1 MNLCRIRCTFAA
13 EFIYDLTKKLMR
25 LSRLFS
31 AWTLVL
37 CTLSAQGQVKIDF
50 DFKNRGQQV
59 TEDHYGIFFE
69 EINHAGDGGLYAELV
84 RNRSFEED
92 MNSPLAWSAA
102 GNATISLS
110 RDNMLNTIQ
119 RRALRVDV
127 KSAGGGVRNE
137 GYWGMNIVKG
147 RKYSLSFWLRAED
160 TFKGVI
166 TAELQNAGGGRL
178 GQTAID
184 VSATREWQKL
194 TATIVATGNEA
205 QGRLMLRSSV
215 KGVLYLDVVSLFP
228 PTFKNRP
235 NGCREDLAQMLADL
249 HPRFMRFPGGC
260 YIEGAYAD
268 GATNRFEWKKS
279 VGPIE
284 ERPGHLN
291 RNWGYKVTDG
301 LGYHELLQLA
311 EDLGAHALFV
321 VNMGIGHDWKVD
333 EDNIDPFI
341 QEALDAIEYANGSAT
356 ETFYGRLRA
365 QNGHPEPFDLK
376 YLEISNEQEFML
388 NRDDYMR
395 RYMQFYTAIKT
406 RWPELHLV
414 ADSYYFD
421 NVTEPVELKDEHYYD
436 TPDFFISQY
445 GRYDNQS
452 KSSTHIYVGEYAV
465 TKDCG
470 FWGNMNAA
478 IGEAVFMQGCENN
491 SESVNMMS
499 YAPIFTHEENYA
511 WRPDMIR
518 FNSSLSYGTPSYY
531 VQRMF
536 SNNIGQQN
544 IRWSEQDNDPALNAT
559 AGSIG
564 LGTWSTSATFTD
576 LSVTASDTTFEA
588 KNLVASEWTTKGGN
602 WTLSDATFRQTN
614 SSAADVTCVLN
625 TRFTTTNVDMTVH
638 ATKNGG
644 AEGFLIIFDYKD
656 AQNYSWLNLGGWGN
670 TKHAVEQCKNGVK
683 STLADKEGQ
692 LKTGQ
697 EYTIRVQ
704 KEGQRVRCYLNG
716 TQIIDTNLR
725 EYANRRIFTSAS
737 IDEQEGIFYVKL
749 VNPHPVA
756 SPVRLSFANGR
767 ALSGEAEVLSA
778 PDGTDENTLTKPFFI
793 TPHSQ
798 AVRVEAD
805 GTVNYEAAAFSVN
818 VLRLKV
824 TDVGVPVAEPLPQPR
839 LRFSFEGGEPVDDSG
854 TYRGTLAGKASIEQQ
869 SDGNHV
875 LSTGQLGE
883 KSYMS
888 LPIKAVQDALA
899 GATDYTI
906 SLNVLQRIGNNTNN
920 FSWALEL
927 SNGTNQYFGIINSGS
942 NNNWYCELKSTATTS
957 NISSWSCL
965 RIGEWHNITCTQ
977 KDGTFRLYVDGQ
989 LRRTQAINVSLPELV
1004 AKLKVARIAHS
1015 PFSADAI
1022 MEHALFDD
1030 FQIFDCA
1037 LSDLQVQEM
1046 AARATA
1052 MHDDARFQGIADL
1065 QELQNLVKEVKN
1077 YYKDAGNS
1085 ALTQAY
1091 NAASRAVSSG
1101 TAATR
1106 RQRLQQL
1113 LSAVAD
1119 YQEEQLQRARSG
1131 QPADLTFLIKN
1142 SSFTRYNVGWQG
1154 TDIPAVRTGT
1164 DITTTYVGYNSETA
1178 EQFSRP
1184 FDIWQELTGLP
1195 AGYYQLS
1202 ANAFYRAGA
1211 IEPAYAA
1218 WQQHDPSIEYAQL
1231 YLGDISTPLQN
1242 LYSCEDYT
1250 YNPYRYPDDLAAA
1263 SKAFTGNERYCNSV
1277 TCLLPAEQQSLRLGI
1292 RKKQTVDAD
1301 WVAYDH
1307 FQLHYLG
1314 DGTGIHD
1321 LPFSPAGPFSPFGA
1335 AVPEGSPEGSPFP
1348 LYDLTGR
1355 RLPAATTQHLNNLP
1369 AGVYIIAGKKY
1380 ISHK

>member
-1 MNLCRIRCTFAA
+1 M
-13 EFIYDLTKKLMR
+13 K
-25 LSRLFS
+25 LSRLFFS
-31 AWTLVL
+31 WILIL
-37 CTLSAQGQVKIDF
+37 CALSVQAQVKIDF
-50 DFKNRGQQV
+50 DFKNWGQLV
-59 TEDHYGIFFE
+59 TEDHYGIFYE

-92 MNSPLAWSAA
+92 LNTPLAWSTV
-102 GNATISLS
+102 GNASMSLS
-110 RDNMLNTIQ
+110 RDNMLNTVQ
-119 RRALRVDV
+119 KRALRVEI

-137 GYWGMNIVKG
+137 GYWGINIVNG
-147 RKYSLSFWLRAED
+147 RTYKLSFWLRAQD
-160 TFKGVI
+160 TYKGVV

-178 GQTAID
+178 GSTTIN
-184 VSATREWQKL
+184 VNATQEWQKL
-194 TATIVATGNEA
+194 TATIQATGNEA
-205 QGRLMLRSSV
+205 QGRLVLKGSV
-215 KGVLYLDVVSLFP
+215 QGVVYLDVVSLFP

-301 LGYHELLQLA
+301 LGYHECLQLA

-321 VNMGIGHDWKVD
+321 VNMGIGHDWKVN
-333 EDNIDPFI
+333 ENNIDPFI

-376 YLEISNEQEFML
+376 YMEIGNEQEFML
-388 NRDDYMR
+388 NRDDYMK

-470 FWGNMNAA
+470 WWGNMNAA

-491 SESVNMMS
+491 SESVTMMS

-511 WRPDMIR
+511 WHPDMIR

-536 SNNIGQQN
+536 SNNIGQRN
-544 IRWSEQDNDPALNAT
+544 IRWSEQDNDPAFSINK
-559 AGSIG
+559 GSIG
-564 LGTWSTSATFTD
+564 LGTWVTNATFTD

-588 KNLVASEWTTKGGN
+588 GNLVPGEWTTKGGS
-602 WTLSDATFRQTN
+602 WTLSGNTFRQTN
-614 SSAADVTCVLN
+614 ASAADVTCVLN
-625 TRFTTTNVDMTVH
+625 KQFTTTNVDMTVH
-638 ATKNGG
+638 ATKNSGS
-644 AEGFLIIFDYKD
+644 EGFLIIFDYKD
-656 AQNYSWLNLGGWGN
+656 EQNYSWLNLGGWGN
-670 TKHAVEQCKNGVK
+670 SKHAVEQCKNGVK
-683 STLADKEGQ
+683 SILADKEGQ
-692 LKTGQ
+692 LKTGE

-704 KEGQRVRCYLNG
+704 KEGLRVRCYLNG

-725 EYANRRIFTSAS
+725 EYANRRIFTSAN
-737 IDEQEGIFYVKL
+737 IDQQEGIFYVKL
-749 VNPHPVA
+749 VNPNSVVT
-756 SPVRLSFANGR
+756 PVRLSFANGR
-767 ALSGEAEVLSA
+767 VLSGEAEVLSSRN
-778 PDGTDENTLTKPFFI
+778 GTDENTLANPFAI

-798 AVRVEAD
+798 TVRVESD
-805 GTVNYEAAAFSVN
+805 GTINFDAAGFSVN

-824 TDVGVPVAEPLPQPR
+824 TDVGVPETEPLPQPR
-839 LRFSFEGGEPVDDSG
+839 LRFSFDNGTPTDDSG
-854 TYRGTLAGKASIEQQ
+854 TYRGTLFGKATIEQQ
-869 SDGNHV
+869 SDGNYV
-875 LSTGQLGE
+875 LSTGQQGE
-883 KSYMS
+883 NSYMS
-888 LPIKAVQDALA
+888 VPVKAVQDALA
-899 GATDYTI
+899 GAIDYTI
-906 SLNVLQRIGNNTNN
+906 SMNVLQRIGNNTGS

-927 SNGTNQYFGIINSGS
+927 SNGTGQYFGIINSGS
-942 NNNWYCELKSTATTS
+942 NNNWYCELKNNSSTS

-989 LRRTQAINVSLPELV
+989 LRRTQSVNISLPELV
-1004 AKLKVARIAHS
+1004 TKLKQAYIAHS
-1015 PFSADAI
+1015 PFSGDAI

-1037 LSDLQVQEM
+1037 LSDLQVKDI

-1052 MHDDARFQGIADL
+1052 MHDDGQYQGISVL
-1065 QELQNLVKEVKN
+1065 QDLQNLVNEVKN
-1077 YYKDAGNS
+1077 YYKDANNS

-1091 NAASRAVSSG
+1091 NAASRAVSNSS
-1101 TAATR
+1101 TAIR
-1106 RQRLQQL
+1106 RQRYQQL
-1113 LSAVAD
+1113 LSAVSD
-1119 YQEEQLQRARSG
+1119 YQEEQLQQARSG
-1131 QPADLTFLIKN
+1131 QSADLTFLIRN

-1154 TDIPAVRTGT
+1154 ADIPAVRTGG
-1164 DITTTYVGYNSETA
+1164 DISAIYAGYSNETA

-1184 FDIWQELTGLP
+1184 FDIWQELTDLP

-1218 WQQHDPSIEYAQL
+1218 WQQHDASIDNAQL
-1231 YLGDISTPLQN
+1231 YLGDASTPLQN
-1242 LYSCEDYT
+1242 LYSSQDYT
-1250 YNPYRYPDDLAAA
+1250 YSPYSYPDNLSSA
-1263 SKAFTGNERYCNSV
+1263 SKAFNNNDGYSNSV
-1277 TCLLPAEQQSLRLGI
+1277 IYIVPAGQKSLRLGI
-1292 RKKQTVDAD
+1292 RKQQTVDAD

-1307 FQLHYLG
+1307 FQLRYLG
-1314 DGTGIHD
+1314 DGTGVHT
-1321 LPFSPAGPFSPFGA
+1321 LPSTLNPELSP
-1335 AVPEGSPEGSPFP
+1335 V
-1348 LYDLTGR
+1348 YDLTGR
-1355 RLPAATTQHLNNLP
+1355 RLPSVSAQDLHNLP
-1369 AGVYIIAGKKY
+1369 AGIYIIGGKKY

>member
-1 MNLCRIRCTFAA
+1 
-13 EFIYDLTKKLMR
+13 MR

-31 AWTLVL
+31 VWTLVL
-37 CTLSAQGQVKIDF
+37 CILPAQAQVKIDF
-50 DFKNRGQQV
+50 DFKNRGQLV

-92 MNSPLAWSAA
+92 MNTPLAWSIL
-102 GNATISLS
+102 GNATMNLVK
-110 RDNMLNTIQ
+110 DNMINKVQ
-119 RRALRVDV
+119 ARALRVNI
-127 KSAGGGVRNE
+127 KAAGGGVRNE
-137 GYWGMNIVKG
+137 GYWGINIVNG
-147 RKYSLSFWLRAED
+147 RTYTLSFWLRAEESY
-160 TFKGVI
+160 KGTI
-166 TAELQNAGGGRL
+166 TAELQNAGGQRL
-178 GQTAID
+178 GQTT
-184 VSATREWQKL
+184 VNVNATQEWQKL
-194 TATIVATGNEA
+194 TATIQATGNEPRGSLVLKGSA
-205 QGRLMLRSSV
+205 
-215 KGVLYLDVVSLFP
+215 KGVIFLDVVSLFP
-228 PTFKNRP
+228 PTFKNRT

-301 LGYHELLQLA
+301 LGYHECLQLA

-333 EDNIDPFI
+333 ENNINPFI

-376 YLEISNEQEFML
+376 YMEIGNEQEFML
-388 NRDDYMR
+388 NRDDYMK

-470 FWGNMNAA
+470 WWGNMNAA

-491 SESVNMMS
+491 SESVTMMS

-511 WRPDMIR
+511 WHPDMIR

-544 IRWSEQDNDPALNAT
+544 IRWTEQDNDPAFNNT
-559 AGSIG
+559 KGSIG
-564 LGTWSTSATFTD
+564 LGTWVTSATFTD
-576 LSVTASDTTFEA
+576 LSVTASDTTFEV
-588 KNLVASEWTTKGGN
+588 KNLVPGEWTTKGGS
-602 WTLSDATFRQTN
+602 WTLSGNTFRQTN
-614 SSAADVTCVLN
+614 TSAADVTCVLN
-625 TRFTTTNVDMTVH
+625 KQFTTTNVDMTVH

-644 AEGFLIIFDYKD
+644 SEGFLIIFDYKD
-656 AQNYSWLNLGGWGN
+656 EQNYSWLNLGGWGN
-670 TKHAVEQCKNGVK
+670 SKHAVEQCKNGVK

-725 EYANRRIFTSAS
+725 EYANRLIFTSANLDQQS
-737 IDEQEGIFYVKL
+737 GVFYVKL
-749 VNPHPVA
+749 VNPHAVA
-756 SPVRLSFANGR
+756 TPVRLSFQNGR
-767 ALSGEAEVLSA
+767 ALSGEAEVLSSNN
-778 PDGTDENTLTKPFFI
+778 GTDENTLTNPFAI

-798 AVRVEAD
+798 AVSVEAD
-805 GTVNYEAAAFSVN
+805 GSVNFKAAAYSVN

-824 TDVGVPVAEPLPQPR
+824 TDVAEPVADPLPAPR
-839 LRFSFEGGEPVDDSG
+839 LRFSFDSGTPADDSG
-854 TYRGTLAGKASIEQQ
+854 KWTGTLFGKAAIEQQ
-869 SDGNHV
+869 SDGNYV

-883 KSYMS
+883 NSYMS
-888 LPIKAVQDALA
+888 LPVKAVQDALA

-906 SLNVLQRIGNNTNN
+906 SMNVLQRIGNNTGK

-927 SNGTNQYFGIINSGS
+927 SNGTGQYFGIINSGS
-942 NNNWYCELKSTATTS
+942 NNNWYCELKNSSSTS

-965 RIGEWHNITCTQ
+965 QIGEWHNITCTQ
-977 KDGTFRLYVDGQ
+977 TDHTFRLYVDGQ
-989 LRRTQAINVSLPELV
+989 LRRTQSVNVSLPELV
-1004 AKLKVARIAHS
+1004 GKLKAARIAHS
-1015 PFSADAI
+1015 PFSGDAV

-1037 LSDLQVQEM
+1037 LSDLQVQDI

-1052 MHDDARFQGIADL
+1052 MHDDAQFQGIAL
-1065 QELQNLVKEVKN
+1065 QQDLQNLVNEVKN
-1077 YYKDAGNS
+1077 YYKDANNS

-1091 NAASRAVSSG
+1091 NAAARVVSSG
-1101 TAATR
+1101 TTATR
-1106 RQRLQQL
+1106 RQRYQQL
-1113 LSAVAD
+1113 LSAVTG
-1119 YQEEQLQRARSG
+1119 YQEEQLQLARSG
-1131 QPADLTFLIKN
+1131 QPADLTFLIRN

-1154 TDIPAVRTGT
+1154 ADIPAVRTGT
-1164 DITTTYVGYNSETA
+1164 DITTTFAGYNSETA

-1184 FDIWQELTGLP
+1184 FDIWQELTDLP

-1218 WQQHDPSIEYAQL
+1218 WQKHDASINYAQL
-1231 YLGDISTPLQN
+1231 YLGEASTPLQN
-1242 LYSCEDYT
+1242 LYSSQDYT
-1250 YNPYRYPDDLAAA
+1250 YNPYRYPDDLSSA
-1263 SKAFTGNERYCNSV
+1263 SKAFNNNRYTNSV
-1277 TCLLPAEQQSLRLGI
+1277 IYIVPSGQKSLRLGI
-1292 RKKQTVDAD
+1292 RKQQTVDAD

-1307 FQLHYLG
+1307 FQLRYLG
-1314 DGTGIHD
+1314 DGTGVHT
-1321 LPFSPAGPFSPFGA
+1321 LPSTQNPGPSP
-1335 AVPEGSPEGSPFP
+1335 V
-1348 LYDLTGR
+1348 YDLTGR
-1355 RLPAATTQHLNNLP
+1355 RLPGVSAQDLHNLP
-1369 AGVYIIAGKKY
+1369 AGIYIIGGKKY

>member
-1 MNLCRIRCTFAA
+1 MN
-13 EFIYDLTKKLMR
+13 
-25 LSRLFS
+25 LSRLLS
-31 AWTLVL
+31 TSIVVL
-37 CTLSAQGQVKIDF
+37 CALLVQAQVKIDF
-50 DFKNRGQQV
+50 DFKNRGQMV
-59 TEDHYGIFFE
+59 TEDHYGIFYE

-92 MNSPLAWSAA
+92 MNNPLAWSAVGSA
-102 GNATISLS
+102 NIRLS
-110 RDNMLNTIQ
+110 SEKMLNTVQ
-119 RRALRVDV
+119 KRALRLDV
-127 KSAGGGVRNE
+127 KSPGGGVRNE
-137 GYWGMNIVKG
+137 GYWGINIVSG
-147 RKYSLSFWLRAED
+147 RTYTLSFWLRAED
-160 TFKGVI
+160 TFNGVV
-166 TAELQNAGGGRL
+166 TAELQNANGQQL
-178 GQTAID
+178 GQTTIS
-184 VSATREWQKL
+184 VSATQEWQKL
-194 TATIVATGNEA
+194 TATIMATGNEA
-205 QGRLMLRSSV
+205 QGRLALKSSV
-215 KGVLYLDVVSLFP
+215 KGAIYLDVVSLFP

-235 NGCREDLAQMLADL
+235 NGCREDLAQMLLDL

-301 LGYHELLQLA
+301 LGYHECLQLA

-321 VNMGIGHDWKVD
+321 VNMGLGHDWKMD
-333 EDNIDPFI
+333 ENNIDPFI

-356 ETFYGRLRA
+356 ETFYGRMRA

-376 YLEISNEQEFML
+376 YMEIGNEQEFML
-388 NRDDYMR
+388 NRDDYMK

-445 GRYDNQS
+445 GRYDNSS

-470 FWGNMNAA
+470 WWGNMNAA

-491 SESVNMMS
+491 SESVTMMS

-511 WRPDMIR
+511 WHPDMIR

-544 IRWSEQDNDPALNAT
+544 IRWSEQDNAPDFNVT
-559 AGSIG
+559 KGSIG
-564 LGTWSTSATFTD
+564 LGTWATSATFTD
-576 LSVTASDTTFEA
+576 LSVTSSDTTFEV
-588 KNLVASEWTTKGGN
+588 KNLQANEWTTRNGR
-602 WTLSDATFRQTN
+602 WTLSGGTFRQTN
-614 SSAADVTCVLN
+614 TSDVDVTCVLN
-625 TRFTTTNVDMTVH
+625 KLFTTTNVDMTVH

-644 AEGFLIIFDYKD
+644 SEGFLIIFDYKD

-670 TKHAVEQCKNGVK
+670 SKHAVEQCKNGVK
-683 STLADKEGQ
+683 STLADKEGK
-692 LKTGQ
+692 LTTGQ

-716 TQIIDTNLR
+716 EQIIDTNLR
-725 EYANRRIFTSAS
+725 EYADRRIFTSAN
-737 IDEQEGIFYVKL
+737 IDQKEGVFYVKL
-749 VNPHPVA
+749 VNPHPQT
-756 SPVRLSFANGR
+756 SPVRLSFTNGR

-778 PDGTDENTLTKPFFI
+778 PNGTDENTVTNPFAI
-793 TPHSQ
+793 VPRSQ
-798 AVRVEAD
+798 SVRVEDD
-805 GTVNYEAAAFSVN
+805 GTINFETAAYSVN

-824 TDVGVPVAEPLPQPR
+824 AEVGVPVADQLPQPR
-839 LRFSFEGGEPVDDSG
+839 LSFSFENGLPTDDSG
-854 TYRGTLAGKASIEQQ
+854 TYSGKLFGKAAIEQQ

-883 KSYMS
+883 NSYMS

-899 GATDYTI
+899 GASEYSI
-906 SLNVLQRIGNNTNN
+906 SMNVLQRIGNNTSR

-927 SNGTNQYFGIINSGS
+927 SNGTDQYFGIINSGS
-942 NNNWYCELKSTATTS
+942 NNNWYCELKNYSTTN

-965 RIGEWHNITCTQ
+965 RIGEWHNITCTL

-989 LRRTQAINVSLPELV
+989 LRRTQSTNVNLPDLV
-1004 AKLKVARIAHS
+1004 GKLKVAQIAHS
-1015 PFSADAI
+1015 PFSGDAI

-1037 LSDLQVQEM
+1037 LSDLQVQDI

-1052 MHDDARFQGIADL
+1052 MHDDAQYQGIADL
-1065 QELQNLVKEVKN
+1065 QELENLVKEVKN
-1077 YYKDAGNS
+1077 YYEDANDDV
-1085 ALTQAY
+1085 LTQAY
-1091 NAASRAVSSG
+1091 TSASRAVSSG
-1101 TAATR
+1101 TTATR
-1106 RQRLQQL
+1106 RLRYQKL

-1119 YQEEQLQRARSG
+1119 YQEEQLQKARSG
-1131 QPADLTFLIKN
+1131 QAADLTFLIQN

-1154 TDIPAVRTGT
+1154 VDIPAVRTGM
-1164 DITTTYVGYNSETA
+1164 DINTTYVGYHNETA
-1178 EQFSRP
+1178 EQFSHP
-1184 FDIWQELTGLP
+1184 FDIWQELTDLP

-1211 IEPAYAA
+1211 IEPAYTA
-1218 WQQHDPSIEYAQL
+1218 WQQHDASINYAQL
-1231 YLGDISTPLQN
+1231 YLGDATTPLQN

-1250 YNPYRYPDDLAAA
+1250 YSPYQYPDNLEAA
-1263 SKAFTGNERYCNSV
+1263 SKALNSDDRYLNSV
-1277 TCLLPAEQQSLRLGI
+1277 IFVLPSDQHSLRLGI
-1292 RKKQTVDAD
+1292 RKLQAVDAD

-1307 FQLHYLG
+1307 FQLRFLG
-1314 DGTGIHD
+1314 DGTAIHD
-1321 LPFSPAGPFSPFGA
+1321 LRTTTLSDNT
-1335 AVPEGSPEGSPFP
+1335 AV
-1348 LYDLTGR
+1348 YDLTGR
-1355 RLPAATTQHLNNLP
+1355 RLHNVSPKELHNLP
-1369 AGVYIIAGKKY
+1369 AGIYIIGGKKY